1 MMYCFNSYTIFK
13 IVMNQHYRMKKKLS
27 NDKNQNFEL
36 KIFLKL
42 LECNLYHLA
51 TEMLLV
57 KIKKEKIISYY
68 FKISLIEI

>member
-1 MMYCFNSYTIFK
+1 
-13 IVMNQHYRMKKKLS
+13 MKRKLS

-36 KIFLKL
+36 KIFVKI

-57 KIKKEKIISYY
+57 KIKKRENNQ
-68 FKISLIEI
+68 LLL